1 MGFYFIHKDEAICT
15 CKHYTQNKREE
26 AKFQFRGE
34 FTEQIRRNGF
44 RGLVIDA
51 SIARHPI
58 DPEKSCNIFI
68 EETRSSDISIKALH
82 RLAPRVCYN
91 RCCRKYK
98 RKKKRK
104 RGGWAKFEV
113 IEESRFMNCKIQ
125 IMKFSLLG
133 FLLGSV

>member
-1 MGFYFIHKDEAICT
+1 MEFYFTHKGEAICT

-58 DPEKSCNIFI
+58 DPEKSYNIFI

-91 RCCRKYK
+91 RRCRKY
-98 RKKKRK
+98 RGREREKKK
-104 RGGWAKFEV
+104 
-113 IEESRFMNCKIQ
+113 EEEEEEGEDGR
-125 IMKFSLLG
+125 SLK
-133 FLLGSV
+133 

>member
-1 MGFYFIHKDEAICT
+1 MGFYFAHKGEAICT

-91 RCCRKYK
+91 RRCRKY
-98 RKKKRK
+98 RGREKKKG
-104 RGGWAKFEV
+104 RGRKFEV
-113 IEESRFMNCKIQ
+113 IERLRFMKCKIQ
-125 IMKFSLLG
+125 IMKFFLLG
-133 FLLGSV
+133 FLLRSV

>member
-1 MGFYFIHKDEAICT
+1 MEFYFTHKDEAIRT

-58 DPEKSCNIFI
+58 DPEKSYNIFI

-91 RCCRKYK
+91 RRCRKY
-98 RKKKRK
+98 RGREREKKR
-104 RGGWAKFEV
+104 RRRRRRERMGEV
-113 IEESRFMNCKIQ
+113 WSDRRIEIHE
-125 IMKFSLLG
+125 L
-133 FLLGSV
+133 

>member
-1 MGFYFIHKDEAICT
+1 MCT

-91 RCCRKYK
+91 RRCRKY
-98 RKKKRK
+98 RGREREKKK
-104 RGGWAKFEV
+104 
-113 IEESRFMNCKIQ
+113 EEEEEEGEDGR
-125 IMKFSLLG
+125 SLK
-133 FLLGSV
+133 